1 MGMAGLSDKVAM
13 RSDRASVETIH
24 TLLDRDL
31 FRARLEALDEN
42 DVANEDD
49 ADAIKRFL
57 RAWRDREERGV

>member
-1 MGMAGLSDKVAM
+1 MGMAGLGDMVAK
-13 RSDRASVETIH
+13 RSDRASVEKID

-31 FRARLEALDEN
+31 FRARLDALDEN

-57 RAWRDREERGV
+57 RAWRDRDERGD